1 MLGKLVV
8 RISQLCCVLCFF
20 SPSFELHC
28 ATGGG
33 VASGGGGGPI
43 GGVVPGVH
51 CRPAVSGCAC
61 DAVADAQL
69 WPPVVQHQMW
79 FFFPWP
85 EGWQKLA
92 GVPPPLI
99 PELES
104 KACLANGLVEIHVEH
119 TVTVEHLEW

>member
-1 MLGKLVV
+1 
-8 RISQLCCVLCFF
+8 
-20 SPSFELHC
+20 
-28 ATGGG
+28 
-33 VASGGGGGPI
+33 
-43 GGVVPGVH
+43 VPGVH
-51 CRPAVSGCAC
+51 CRPALSGCAC

-104 KACLANGLVEIHVEH
+104 KACLADGLVEIHVEH
-119 TVTVEHLEW
+119 TVTVEHWEW